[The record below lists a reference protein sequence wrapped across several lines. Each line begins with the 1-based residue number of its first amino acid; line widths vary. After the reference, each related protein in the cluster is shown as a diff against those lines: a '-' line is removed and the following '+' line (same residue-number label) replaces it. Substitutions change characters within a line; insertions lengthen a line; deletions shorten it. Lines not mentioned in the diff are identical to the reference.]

1 MMNWLLI
8 LFLYAVGLVTG
19 VVVGMILVS
28 IGGGRNDKG

>member
-8 LFLYAVGLVTG
+8 LFLYVVGLVTG
-19 VVVGMILVS
+19 IVVGMMLIS